1 MNALDYA
8 CLVTALFAAI
18 AAVCFVL
25 HYHRKTQKTLERASE
40 MIDSAIAGNFK
51 ESVYD
56 ESLLSSVETKLA
68 QYLTSCTVSSRSLA
82 EEKDKIKELIADIS
96 HQTKTPVSNILL
108 YAQLLGEQKLPDEGA
123 RQVAALSSQA
133 EKLGFLIEA
142 LVKTSRLETGI
153 IALSPKLCDI
163 QPLLEA
169 VSEQIIP
176 KATAKNIRFIV
187 SETSENA
194 RFDPKWTSEAIYN
207 LADNAVKYTL
217 CGGTVEISVTA
228 FELFCRIDIKD
239 NGMGFSEEEQTKI
252 FSRFYRSPRVAES
265 EGVGIGLYL
274 AREIV
279 SGEGGY
285 IRVSSAEGKGSVFS
299 VFLPREA

>member
-1 MNALDYA
+1 MSSFDYICLIAALLA
-8 CLVTALFAAI
+8 VI
-18 AAVCFVL
+18 VAVCFML
-25 HYHRKTQKTLERASE
+25 YYHRKTRGTLERASG
-40 MIDSAIAGNFK
+40 MIDSAIAGNFR
-51 ESVYD
+51 ENVYD
-56 ESLLSSVETKLA
+56 ESLLSSVEAKLA
-68 QYLTSCTVSSRSLA
+68 QYLTSCSVSSKGLA

-108 YAQLLGEQKLPDEGA
+108 YAQLLSEQDLPEEST
-123 RQVAALSSQA
+123 RQVAALSGQA
-133 EKLGFLIEA
+133 EKLGFLIES

-153 IALSPKLCDI
+153 ITLSPKLCDI
-163 QPLLEA
+163 QPLLDA

-176 KATAKNIRFIV
+176 KAKAKNISCEV
-187 SETSENA
+187 TETSEKA
-194 RFDPKWTSEAIYN
+194 YFDPKWTAEAVYN
-207 LADNAVKYTL
+207 LADNAVKYTP
-217 CGGTVEISVTA
+217 CGGTVEIAVTA
-228 FELFCRIDIKD
+228 FELFCKVDVKD
-239 NGMGFSEEEQTKI
+239 NGIGVSEEEQTKI

-285 IRVSSAEGKGSVFS
+285 IKVSSSEGKGSVFS